1 MSISSISSGLSSL
14 FSKLDTSHKGY
25 LSESDLE
32 SVFSKVSSSGNST
45 SQADAL
51 FKKLDSNSDG
61 QLTQDEFSTGL
72 QNLASQLDSQF
83 LQSKL
88 NSVRN
93 HSSSGSSTDE
103 GLTKDQLSQIA
114 SSSTDSNFAN
124 LAATLASNF
133 SAADTNS
140 DGKITQEEA
149 EAYQKSVSGTSSTSQ
164 TQADYGPPPD
174 SVNEDSASDAGL
186 TKDQLT
192 KLASTTSDTKLAD
205 LFSTLASNFSAADTN
220 GDGKVTRDEAKAYQ
234 ESQASTASSS
244 DSSSTSTSSANND
257 ISVLLNILK
266 LAQSY
271 GVFGTDSS
279 NQNSNASSLLSV
291 A

>member
-1 MSISSISSGLSSL
+1 MISSSISSSVSAL
-14 FSKLDTSHKGY
+14 FSKLDTSNKGY

-32 SVFSKVSSSGNST
+32 SAFSKISAST
-45 SQADAL
+45 DSADKL
-51 FKKLDSNSDG
+51 FEKLDSNSDG

-88 NSVRN
+88 NGNRPPPPPQ
-93 HSSSGSSTDE
+93 GKDE
-103 GLTKDQLSQIA
+103 GFTKDQLSEIA
-114 SSSTDSNFAN
+114 STSTDSNFAS
-124 LAATLASNF
+124 LASTLASNF
-133 SAADTNS
+133 DSADTNG
-140 DGKITQEEA
+140 DGKITHDEA
-149 EAYQKSVSGTSSTSQ
+149 MAYADSSSSTSGSSQ
-164 TQADYGPPPD
+164 TQAAFGPPPPPPGGG
-174 SVNEDSASDAGL
+174 EDAGL

-192 KLASTTSDTKLAD
+192 EIASTTSDSKLAD
-205 LFSTLASNFSAADTN
+205 LFSTLATNFTAADTN

-257 ISVLLNILK
+257 VSVLLNILK

-279 NQNSNASSLLSV
+279 KQDNNTSSLLSV